1 MAKQHNL
8 TAFWAELSACEH
20 FVQVYE
26 NDDVFLATLA
36 DFVEGGLERGDAAI
50 VIATE
55 GHREAL
61 ADRLAARGIDVA
73 RCSDE
78 DRYIA
83 LDADE
88 TLARFMVDDWPD
100 VDLFASVI
108 QGVLRQAR
116 GPEGR
121 RIVAFGEMV
130 ALLWARGHSDATVRL
145 EFLWKQICE
154 KKLFQL
160 FCAYPKLGF
169 TEDPA
174 DSIARLCDLHSKV
187 LAA

>member
-1 MAKQHNL
+1 MAYHDA

-26 NDDVFLATLA
+26 SDNVFLATLA
-36 DFVEGGLERGDAAI
+36 NFICGGLERGDAAI

-55 GHREAL
+55 AHREAL
-61 ADRLAARGIDVA
+61 EARLVASGIDVDT
-73 RCSDE
+73 CIDE

-83 LDADE
+83 LDAE
-88 TLARFMVDDWPD
+88 QTLGRFMVNGWPD
-100 VDLFASVI
+100 EDLFVSVI
-108 QGVLRQAR
+108 QGILRQAR
-116 GPEGR
+116 GSEAR
-121 RIVAFGEMV
+121 DVIAFGEMV
-130 ALLWARGHSDATVRL
+130 ALLWARGYSEATVRL
-145 EFLWKQICE
+145 EHLWQEICE

-160 FCAYPKLGF
+160 FCAYPKIGF

-174 DSIARLCDLHSKV
+174 VSIARLCDLHSKV